1 MGFISFKTKVAV
13 RVAIL
18 AFTLFLL
25 SYSLVTEY
33 YLRSIYVAVFALI
46 EVVELTSFVTR
57 FTKDINIFFATILQ
71 HDFSLSFKD
80 AKDQD
85 FAQLSGSMNKLIEV
99 FRRINSEKALQHQY
113 LETLIAQISIGI
125 ISFDDRQQIH
135 LVNKH
140 FLSLVGKIHL
150 TSMHNIEPDLAET
163 MRQMQPGDP
172 VVYKLKKDKQLV
184 SISMIASVFKINETE
199 YKLISLHDITNTL
212 SATEF
217 EAWHKLIRV
226 LTHEIMNSITPIISL
241 SHTLHDVSERNAN
254 MDSSAGDWQIMHTG
268 VSAIINRTKGLQSFT
283 KKYRELSQ
291 LPLPDFVSIDIKN
304 IVGDVAVLFKEE
316 MAARRIT
323 FICEVDSRNVMADP
337 QLFQQALVN
346 LAVNAM
352 DALADVNDA
361 RIEIRGTYLQGKYH
375 LVIADNGPGIP
386 HEYLDK
392 IFVPFFSTKQ
402 GGSGIGL
409 ALARQIVLL
418 HKADLHVANVSPH
431 GAMFTIMM

>member
-18 AFTLFLL
+18 AFTLLLL
-25 SYSLVTEY
+25 SYSIVTAH
-33 YLRSIYVAVFALI
+33 YLRSIYVVVFAII
-46 EVVELTSFVTR
+46 EVVELISFVTR
-57 FTKDINIFFATILQ
+57 FTKDINIFFDTILQ
-71 HDFSLSFKD
+71 HDFSLSFKE
-80 AKDQD
+80 AKGQE
-85 FAQLSGSMNKLIEV
+85 FSKLNESMNKLIAA

-150 TSMHNIEPDLAET
+150 TSIHNLDADLAET
-163 MRQMQPGDP
+163 MRQMHPGDP
-172 VVYKLKKDKQLV
+172 VVYKLKRDRQLV

-241 SHTLHDVSERNAN
+241 SHTLHDVAERNAN

-268 VSAIINRTKGLQSFT
+268 VSAIMNRTKGLQSFT
-283 KKYRELSQ
+283 KKYRALSQ
-291 LPLPDFVSIDIKN
+291 VPLPDFVSVDIKN
-304 IVGDVAVLFKEE
+304 IVGDVAMLFKEE
-316 MAARRIT
+316 MVARGI
-323 FICEVDSRNVMADP
+323 ILECDVESRNVMADP
-337 QLFQQALVN
+337 QLFQHALVN
-346 LAVNAM
+346 LVVNAM

-361 RIEIRGTYLQGKYH
+361 RIEIRGTYLRGKYH

-386 HEYLDK
+386 PEHLDK

-409 ALARQIVLL
+409 ALTRQIVLL
-418 HKADLHVANVSPH
+418 HKADLHVSNVNPR